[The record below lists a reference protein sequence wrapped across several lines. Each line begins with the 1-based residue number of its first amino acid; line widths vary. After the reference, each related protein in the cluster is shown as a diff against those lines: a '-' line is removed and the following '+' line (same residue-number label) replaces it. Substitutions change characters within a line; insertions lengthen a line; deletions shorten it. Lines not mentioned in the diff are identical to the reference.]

1 MAELIKE
8 ARSFGDLSENSEYDE
23 AKNEQGK
30 LYSRMAELDEI
41 LSNYV
46 VIEEEE
52 DGGAPQLDPDQDLD
66 LDAGEGGAPETDE
79 DSEKG
84 GEA

>member
-1 MAELIKE
+1 ME
-8 ARSFGDLSENSEYDE
+8 DLFLQLTSTDAALLPSQED
-23 AKNEQGK
+23 
-30 LYSRMAELDEI
+30 
-41 LSNYV
+41 
-46 VIEEEE
+46 E

-66 LDAGEGGAPETDE
+66 LEAGEGGAPETDE